1 MIGFEIISEPGE
13 GNVVVR
19 GRGRSDRATLADVA
33 RLAGVSPTTASKVL
47 NGRSD
52 VGAKTRELVLG
63 VMAEIGYKPTAA
75 RHEQP
80 RERTLLTVLDIVE
93 SRYAGTVLQGILMAA
108 TSARAELLLRLPPGE
123 PISMSRPAAGAW
135 IGEQQASGVVGLIA
149 LAVAVPDSVLDAAED
164 LQLPVVT
171 IDPIDT
177 TESRLVSIG
186 STNWAGGRSATEHV
200 IKFGHRRI
208 GWIGG
213 PIGSAPSI
221 ERFHGYQ
228 AALDSAGLAPD
239 RALIRHEAFSVEA
252 GRRHARDLLTSGERP
267 TAIVAG
273 NDEIAV
279 GVLAAAKELGVS
291 VPGELSVT
299 GFDDTPQTEWTTPR
313 LTSVRQ
319 PLEGMGRMAVETI
332 LGMADG
338 VQPASRHLQLA
349 TTLSVRDSTGPAPAS

>member
-1 MIGFEIISEPGE
+1 MG
-13 GNVVVR
+13 R
-19 GRGRSDRATLADVA
+19 RGRSERVTLADVA

-75 RHEQP
+75 RHERP
-80 RERTLLTVLDIVE
+80 RDNTLVTVLDIVE
-93 SRYAGTVLQGILMAA
+93 SRYAGTVLQGILKAA
-108 TSARAELLLRLPPGE
+108 TAAQAELLLRLPPSE
-123 PISMSRPAAGAW
+123 PVSTSRAAARSW
-135 IGEQQASGVVGLIA
+135 LEDQKASGVVGLIA
-149 LAVAVPDSVLDAAED
+149 LAVAVPDPVIEAAED
-164 LQLPVVT
+164 VELPIVT

-200 IKFGHRRI
+200 IKLGHRRI

-213 PIGSAPSI
+213 PLGSAPSL

-228 AALDSAGLAPD
+228 AALDSAGITPD
-239 RALIRHEAFSVEA
+239 RALIRHEAFAVEA
-252 GRRHARDLLTSGERP
+252 GQRHGRELLTLPDRP

-279 GVLAAAKELGVS
+279 GVLAAAGELGIS

-299 GFDDTPQTEWTTPR
+299 GFDDTPQTQWTTPR
-313 LTSVRQ
+313 LTSVHQ
-319 PLEGMGRMAVETI
+319 PLVGMGRMAVETV
-332 LGMADG
+332 LGMAEG

-349 TTLSVRDSTGPAPAS
+349 TSLSIRDSTGPAPS

>member
-1 MIGFEIISEPGE
+1 M
-13 GNVVVR
+13 
-19 GRGRSDRATLADVA
+19 ADVA

-52 VGAKTRELVLG
+52 VGANTRELVLG

-75 RHEQP
+75 RHEQT
-80 RERTLLTVLDIVE
+80 RERALVTVLDIVE
-93 SRYAGTVLQGILMAA
+93 SRYAGTVLQGILVAA
-108 TSARAELLLRLPPGE
+108 TSAQAELLLRLPPGE
-123 PISMSRPAAGAW
+123 SIRTNRTAARAW
-135 IGEQQASGVVGLIA
+135 MAEQKESGVVGLIA
-149 LAVAVPDSVLDAAED
+149 LAVAVPDSVLLAAED
-164 LQLPVVT
+164 LEVPVVA

-177 TESRLVSIG
+177 TESQVVSIG

-200 IKFGHRRI
+200 IRLGHRRI
-208 GWIGG
+208 AWIGG
-213 PIGSAPSI
+213 PPGSAPSV

-228 AALDSAGLAPD
+228 AALDSAGITPD

-252 GRRHARDLLTSGERP
+252 GLRHGHDVLTLAERP

-279 GVLAAAKELGVS
+279 GVLAAAKELHIA

-299 GFDDTPQTEWTTPR
+299 GFDDTPQTEWTAPR

-319 PLEGMGRMAVETI
+319 PLVGMGRMAVETV

-349 TTLSVRDSTGPAPAS
+349 TTLSVRESTGPAPSS

>member
-1 MIGFEIISEPGE
+1 MG
-13 GNVVVR
+13 R
-19 GRGRSDRATLADVA
+19 RGRSERVTLADVA

-63 VMAEIGYKPTAA
+63 VMAEIGYKPTAV

-80 RERTLLTVLDIVE
+80 RDNTLVTVLDIVE
-93 SRYAGTVLQGILMAA
+93 SRYAGTVLQGILLAA
-108 TSARAELLLRLPPGE
+108 TTARAELLLRLPPDE
-123 PISMSRPAAGAW
+123 PVSTSRTAARTW
-135 IGEQQASGVVGLIA
+135 VEEQQASGVVGVIA
-149 LAVAVPDSVLDAAED
+149 LAVAVPDPVLLAADD
-164 LQLPVVT
+164 LGLPIVT

-200 IKFGHRRI
+200 IKLGHRRI

-213 PIGSAPSI
+213 PLGSAPSL

-228 AALDSAGLAPD
+228 AALDSAGITPD
-239 RALIRHEAFSVEA
+239 RALVRHEAFSVEA
-252 GRRHARDLLTSGERP
+252 GRRHGRDLLALADRP

-279 GVLAAAKELGVS
+279 GVLAAAGDLGVP
-291 VPGELSVT
+291 VPGQLSVT
-299 GFDDTPQTEWTTPR
+299 GFDDTPQTQWTTPR

-319 PLEGMGRMAVETI
+319 PLEGMGRMAVETV
-332 LGMADG
+332 LGMAEG

-349 TTLSVRDSTGPAPAS
+349 TSLSVRDSTGPAPA

>member
-1 MIGFEIISEPGE
+1 MS
-13 GNVVVR
+13 R
-19 GRGRSDRATLADVA
+19 RGRSERATLADVA
-33 RLAGVSPTTASKVL
+33 RLAGVSPATASKVL

-52 VGAKTRELVLG
+52 VGASTREHVLG
-63 VMAEIGYKPTAA
+63 VMAEIGYMPTAA
-75 RHEQP
+75 RHE
-80 RERTLLTVLDIVE
+80 RTRDRTLVTVLDIVE
-93 SRYAGTVLQGILMAA
+93 SRYAGTVLQGILLAA
-108 TSARAELLLRLPPGE
+108 TSAQAELLLRLPPDG
-123 PISMSRPAAGAW
+123 PISTSRTAARAW
-135 IGEQQASGVVGLIA
+135 MEEQKASGVVGVIA
-149 LAVAVPDSVLDAAED
+149 LAVAVPDPVLLAAEA
-164 LQLPVVT
+164 LEVPIVT

-200 IKFGHRRI
+200 IKLGHRRI

-213 PIGSAPSI
+213 PLGSAPSL

-228 AALDSAGLAPD
+228 AALDSAGVTPD
-239 RALIRHEAFSVEA
+239 RALVRHEAFSVEA
-252 GRRHARDLLTSGERP
+252 GLRHGHDLLVLDERP

-279 GVLAAAKELGVS
+279 GVLAAAKELGIT

-299 GFDDTPQTEWTTPR
+299 GFDDTPQTQWTTPR

-319 PLEGMGRMAVETI
+319 PLVGMGRMAVEAV

-349 TTLSVRDSTGPAPAS
+349 TTLSVRDSTGPAPSS

>member
-1 MIGFEIISEPGE
+1 MS
-13 GNVVVR
+13 R
-19 GRGRSDRATLADVA
+19 RGRSERATLADVA
-33 RLAGVSPTTASKVL
+33 RLAGVSPATASKVL

-52 VGAKTRELVLG
+52 VGASTREHVLG
-63 VMAEIGYKPTAA
+63 VMAELGYTPTAA
-75 RHEQP
+75 RHE
-80 RERTLLTVLDIVE
+80 RTRDRTLVTVLDIVE
-93 SRYAGTVLQGILMAA
+93 SRYAGTVLQGILLAA
-108 TSARAELLLRLPPGE
+108 TSAQAELLLRLPPGE
-123 PISMSRPAAGAW
+123 PISTSRTAARAW
-135 IGEQQASGVVGLIA
+135 MEEQKASGVVGVIA
-149 LAVAVPDSVLDAAED
+149 LAVAVPDSVLLAAEEFEV
-164 LQLPVVT
+164 PVVT

-200 IKFGHRRI
+200 IKLGHRRI

-213 PIGSAPSI
+213 PLGSAPSL

-228 AALDSAGLAPD
+228 AALDSAGVTPD
-239 RALIRHEAFSVEA
+239 RALVRHEAFSVEA
-252 GRRHARDLLTSGERP
+252 GLRHGHDLLALDERP

-279 GVLAAAKELGVS
+279 GVLAAAKELGVT

-299 GFDDTPQTEWTTPR
+299 GFDDTPQTQWTTPR

-319 PLEGMGRMAVETI
+319 PLVGMGRMAVETVI
-332 LGMADG
+332 GMVDG

-349 TTLSVRDSTGPAPAS
+349 TTLSVRDSTGPAPSS